1 MASPVSIAIIKIK
14 EEEFV
19 FKADNLKKIDPKKLS
34 IGFNLGFDWKL
45 QEEQFFVTLTV
56 FYKYRVDGIE
66 LELSKFVTTTGYE
79 VKGLKDIL
87 KLKEKGFEI
96 PDFFMLT
103 FVGTAVSSARGML
116 SYKLSGTMLA
126 DYYLPLVDPQ
136 DFLGHIKEQTKPAT
150 SPKSSVPKKTP
161 VKKVSTRK
169 KAVQ

>member
-1 MASPVSIAIIKIK
+1 MPSPVSIAIIKIK
-14 EEEFV
+14 EDEFV
-19 FKADNLKKIDPKKLS
+19 FKADNVKKIDPKKLS

-56 FYKYRVDGIE
+56 FYKYKVDGIE

-79 VKGLKDIL
+79 VKGLKEIF

-126 DYYLPLVDPQ
+126 DFYLPLVDPQ
-136 DFLGHIKEQTKPAT
+136 EFLGHIKEQTKPST
-150 SPKSSVPKKTP
+150 SKRAVSKKVP
-161 VKKVSTRK
+161 VKKVAK
-169 KAVQ
+169 KKNAVQ

>member
-1 MASPVSIAIIKIK
+1 MPSPVSIAIIKIK

-19 FKADNLKKIDPKKLS
+19 FKADNVKKIDPKKLS

-45 QEEQFFVTLTV
+45 PEEQFFVTLTV
-56 FYKYRVDGIE
+56 FYKYKVDGIE

-79 VKGLKDIL
+79 VKGLKEIL

-126 DYYLPLVDPQ
+126 DFYLPLVDPQ
-136 DFLGHIKEQTKPAT
+136 EFLGHIKEQIKP
-150 SPKSSVPKKTP
+150 SISKKTTSKTKP
-161 VKKVSTRK
+161 VKKVAVK
-169 KAVQ
+169 KNVAQ

>member
-1 MASPVSIAIIKIK
+1 MPSPVSIAIIKIK
-14 EEEFV
+14 EDEFV
-19 FKADNLKKIDPKKLS
+19 FKADNVKKIDPKKLS

-45 QEEQFFVTLTV
+45 PDEQFFVTLTV
-56 FYKYRVDGIE
+56 FYKYKVEGIE

-79 VKGLKDIL
+79 VKGLKEIL

-126 DYYLPLVDPQ
+126 DFYLPLVDPQ
-136 DFLGHIKEQTKPAT
+136 EFLGHIKEQTKP
-150 SPKSSVPKKTP
+150 SISKKSVSKKVP
-161 VKKVSTRK
+161 VKKVAVK
-169 KAVQ
+169 KNAAQ